1 MAWFL
6 QLLPQTLEASVA
18 ELTTALLQFLIKE
31 TQTLLIQKAAP
42 VLRVFPTAHEHES
55 FLFAFSILPKRTSG
69 FAAASLVCF

>member
-42 VLRVFPTAHEHES
+42 VLRVFPPAHEHES
-55 FLFAFSILPKRTSG
+55 VLFAFSILPKRTSG
-69 FAAASLVCF
+69 FVAPVLCF

>member
-31 TQTLLIQKAAP
+31 TQTLINA
-42 VLRVFPTAHEHES
+42 ES
-55 FLFAFSILPKRTSG
+55 RPCSQGLSYS
-69 FAAASLVCF
+69 S